1 MHENNIYL
9 IFVIPNDFTNDY
21 SGFDKV
27 GRHFPRG
34 KYITRKLRKRHV
46 GLRLF
51 HYMRS
56 GQSSHGK
63 R

>member
-1 MHENNIYL
+1 MIS
-9 IFVIPNDFTNDY
+9 NDFTNDC

-34 KYITRKLRKRHV
+34 KYITGKPRRRHV

-56 GQSSHGK
+56 RQSSHGK